1 MRRLATLAAAALL
14 AFSATGA
21 GAQEYPTKPIT
32 LVVPFPAGGAT
43 DQLMRA
49 LGDAASK
56 HLGQPIIVDNRAG
69 GGGAIGPGTMAVTAK
84 PDGYTIA
91 QIPVPV
97 YRLPLMQKTSWSAG
111 DFSYII
117 HLTGYTFMLV
127 AGAQTNFKK
136 WQDVIDYAKAN
147 PGKLTYGTSGTGG
160 TPHLGTE
167 MIAEKAGIKLT
178 HVPFKGAAEADVALL
193 GGHVMMIVGGTGNK
207 QHVDAGKAYFLNI
220 WTATRAKQ
228 VPDVPTLQELGYP
241 YVIDSSFGIAGPKGM
256 DSKIVTKLHDA
267 FKKAMEEPSVLE
279 VMDRHQMVPNYKN
292 TADYTKYIGEQVK
305 FEGDLLKRLGLAKT
319 E

>member
-1 MRRLATLAAAALL
+1 MRRLTTLAAAALL
-14 AFSATGA
+14 ALTTSWSH
-21 GAQEYPTKPIT
+21 AQEYPTKPIT

-49 LGDAASK
+49 LGDAAAK
-56 HLGQPIIVDNRAG
+56 HLGQPVIIDNRTG
-69 GGGAIGPGTMAVTAK
+69 GGGAIGPGTMAMTAK

-91 QIPVPV
+91 QIPIPV
-97 YRLPLMQKTSWSAG
+97 YRLPMMQKTSWSSE

-127 AGAQTNFKK
+127 AGSQTGFKK
-136 WQDVIDYAKAN
+136 WQDVVDYAKAN
-147 PGKLTYGTSGTGG
+147 PGKVTYGTSGTGG

-207 QHVDAGKAYFLNI
+207 PHVDAGKAQFLNI
-220 WTATRAKQ
+220 WTAERAKLA
-228 VPDVPTLQELGYP
+228 PDVPTLKELGYP
-241 YVIDSSFGIAGPKGM
+241 YVIDSSFGLAGPKGM
-256 DSKIVTKLHDA
+256 DPKIVAKLHDA
-267 FKKAMEEPSVLE
+267 FKKALEEKSVIE

-292 TADYTKYIGEQVK
+292 TADYTKYIAEQVK
-305 FEGDLLKRLGLAKT
+305 FEGALLKRLGLYRT

>member
-1 MRRLATLAAAALL
+1 MRRLASLAAAFAL
-14 AFSATGA
+14 AIAGA
-21 GAQEYPTKPIT
+21 AQAQEYPTKPIT

-49 LGDAASK
+49 LGEAASK
-56 HLGQPIIVDNRAG
+56 HLGQPVIVDNRAG
-69 GGGAIGPGTMAVTAK
+69 GGGAIGPGTMAITAK

-91 QIPVPV
+91 QIPIPV
-97 YRLPLMQKTSWSAG
+97 YRLPMMQKTSWSHE

-127 AGAQTNFKK
+127 AGSQTNFRT
-136 WQDVIDYAKAN
+136 WQDVVDFAKAN
-147 PGKLTYGTSGTGG
+147 PGKVTYGTSGTGG

-207 QHVDAGKAYFLNI
+207 QHVDAGKAFFLNI
-220 WTATRAKQ
+220 WTENRSKLA
-228 VPDVPTLQELGYP
+228 PDTPTLKELGYP
-241 YVIDSSFGIAGPKGM
+241 YVIDSSFGLAGPKGM
-256 DSKIVTKLHDA
+256 DPKIVAKLHDA
-267 FKKAMEEPSVLE
+267 FKKAMEEPHVAE

-292 TADYTKYIGEQVK
+292 TADYIRYIGEQVR
-305 FEGDLLKRLGLAKT
+305 FEGDLLKRLGLYKT

>member
-1 MRRLATLAAAALL
+1 MRRLATLAMATAFALL
-14 AFSATGA
+14 STWSR
-21 GAQEYPTKPIT
+21 AQDYPTKPIT

-69 GGGAIGPGTMAVTAK
+69 GGGAIGPGTMAISAK

-91 QIPVPV
+91 QIPIPV
-97 YRLPLMQKTSWSAG
+97 YRLPLMQKTSWSYE

-127 AGAQTNFKK
+127 AGSQTNFKK
-136 WQDVIDYAKAN
+136 WQDVVDYAKAN
-147 PGKLTYGTSGTGG
+147 PGKVTYGTSGTGG

-167 MIAEKAGIKLT
+167 MIAEKAGIRLV
-178 HVPFKGAAEADVALL
+178 HVPFKGQAEADVALL
-193 GGHVMMIVGGTGNK
+193 GGHVMMIVGGTSNK
-207 QHVDAGKAYFLNI
+207 AHVDAGKANFLNI
-220 WTATRAKQ
+220 WTAARAKAA
-228 VPDVPTLQELGYP
+228 PDVPTLQELGYP

-256 DSKIVTKLHDA
+256 DPRIVAKLHDA
-267 FKKAMEEPSVLE
+267 FKKAMDEPTVLE

-292 TADYTKYIGEQVK
+292 TADYTKYIAEQVK
-305 FEGDLLKRLGLAKT
+305 FESEFLKRLGLNKT